1 MIVKIKTSKSAA
13 FGKLLR
19 YMLDTKERLFDNQE
33 RSFVMSHHLRGN
45 TIEQWEK
52 QLTENESHRLR
63 KRKDSIKM
71 YHEILSWHKDDAKH
85 LTLPMLEDMARQYIK
100 LRNPNGMYVATAHF
114 DKDHYHI
121 HICASGVEYKT
132 GKSLRL
138 SKAAL
143 SKLKKSIQNYQ
154 IEKYPELTKS
164 VVTHGKKGKQVKT
177 EKEFQ
182 FNWREGR
189 ETDKEK
195 LQKVLTYCFDK
206 ADSENHFFELLKNEK
221 LEMYERNGKTTGV
234 LFNNRKFRL
243 KRFHFLKG
251 FLDAESRIKNRDELL
266 SQVRNKNKKSKERE
280 MDR

>member
-1 MIVKIKTSKSAA
+1 
-13 FGKLLR
+13 
-19 YMLDTKERLFDNQE
+19 MLDKKERLFDKQG
-33 RSFVMSHHLRGN
+33 RGFVISHHLRGN

-52 QLTENESHRLR
+52 QFQENESYRLR

-71 YHEILSWHKDDAKH
+71 YHEILSWHKDDAKN

-100 LRNPNGMYVATAHF
+100 LRNPNGMYIATAHF

-121 HICASGVEYKT
+121 HICASGVEFKT

-143 SKLKKSIQNYQ
+143 SKLKRGIQNYQ
-154 IEKYPELTKS
+154 VEKFPELTNS
-164 VVTHGKKGKQVKT
+164 IVEHGKNGKHVKS

-195 LQKVLTYCFDK
+195 LQKVMEHCFEK
-206 ADSENHFFELLKNEK
+206 ADSEKHFFELLKKEK
-221 LEMYERNGKTTGV
+221 LQTYERSGKATGV
-234 LFNNRKFRL
+234 LFKNRKFRFSRL
-243 KRFHFLKG
+243 GFDMGLISELNPKIKRNL
-251 FLDAESRIKNRDELL
+251 EIKRLREQKITDRL
-266 SQVRNKNKKSKERE
+266 ER
-280 MDR
+280 